1 MFKELGE
8 YIDNIGDKIVDALS
22 PQINGLIVRHDH
34 DATFLDDAKEV
45 NVEDLPEEV
54 KELINKDNEGIID

>member
-8 YIDNIGDKIVDALS
+8 FVDNIGDKIVDALG

>member
-8 YIDNIGDKIVDALS
+8 FIDNIGDKIVDTLS
-22 PQINGLIVRHDH
+22 PQINGLIVRHNH
-34 DATFLDDAKEV
+34 DATFLDDVKEV

>member
-8 YIDNIGDKIVDALS
+8 FIDNIGDKIVDTLS
-22 PQINGLIVRHDH
+22 PQINGLIVRHDN

>member
-8 YIDNIGDKIVDALS
+8 FIDNIGDKIVDTLS
-22 PQINGLIVRHDH
+22 PQINGFVSNDH

-54 KELINKDNEGIID
+54 KELINKDNERIID

>member
-8 YIDNIGDKIVDALS
+8 FIDNIGDKIVDTLS
-22 PQINGLIVRHDH
+22 PQINGFVRHDH
-34 DATFLDDAKEV
+34 DATFLDDAKQV

-54 KELINKDNEGIID
+54 KELINKDNERIID

>member
-8 YIDNIGDKIVDALS
+8 FIDKVGDKVIDTLS
-22 PQINGLIVRHDH
+22 PQINGLIVRNNL
-34 DATFLDDAKEV
+34 DASLDDAKEV
-45 NVEDLPEEV
+45 DYEDLPEEV